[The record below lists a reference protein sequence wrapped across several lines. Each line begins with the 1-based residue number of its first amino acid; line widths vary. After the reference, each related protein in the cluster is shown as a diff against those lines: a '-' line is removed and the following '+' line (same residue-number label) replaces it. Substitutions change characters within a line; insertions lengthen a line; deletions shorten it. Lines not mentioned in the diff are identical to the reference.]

1 MTVITRA
8 MIIQALRRSNRALLL
23 REVSPDKTR
32 EGIATT
38 RGILLELEERRLVS
52 MNPQT
57 DRWTYI
63 GPQVDL

>member
-32 EGIATT
+32 EVIATT
-38 RGILLELEERRLVS
+38 RGILLELEERHLVS

>member
-23 REVSPDKTR
+23 REISPDKTR
-32 EGIATT
+32 DGITTT
-38 RGILLELEERRLVS
+38 RGILLELEERHLVS

-63 GPQVDL
+63 GPQVEL

>member
-1 MTVITRA
+1 
-8 MIIQALRRSNRALLL
+8 L

-32 EGIATT
+32 EGIAAT

-63 GPQVDL
+63 GPKVEL